1 MINTSILSE
10 AAFTLSPRFSMLS
23 QTAEYALRTVLY
35 LAAEQQ
41 DSLFRVSEIAEDLDI
56 PRNYLSK
63 TLHQLARAGVLTS
76 SRGKHGGFRL
86 TKSPSKLTLAEV
98 VAPFDGP
105 TGARICLLGRTACSD
120 SNPCPAHGRWK
131 AVSTE
136 VSTFFRETTVGDLL
150 KGPAAR
156 GAASRRA
163 RG

>member
-1 MINTSILSE
+1 MMNTVILSE
-10 AAFTLSPRFSMLS
+10 AVFTFPPRSSMLS

-35 LAAEQQ
+35 LAAEKQ
-41 DSLFRVSEIAEDLDI
+41 DSLFRVSEIAADLDV

-63 TLHQLARAGVLTS
+63 TLHQLVRAGVLTS

-86 TKSPSKLTLAEV
+86 AKSPAKLTLAEV

-131 AVSTE
+131 TVSTK
-136 VSTFFRETTVGDLL
+136 VSTFFRVTTVGDLL
-150 KGPAAR
+150 QGPAKR
-156 GAASRRA
+156 VRK
-163 RG
+163 